1 MHLFRRSQV
10 LPGEE
15 FAALRSRLH
24 GRLHLPFEAGWDA
37 ARTAWQ
43 LAVDQRPVAV
53 VEAADV
59 VDVSLTVREARRLGL
74 AVAPQSTGH
83 GAGTIDASG
92 AVLVRTRG
100 LDAVAVDPGPAVARV
115 GSGATAGALAE
126 AAQRHGL
133 AAVLGMAPSV
143 GVVGM
148 TLGGGLGWFARSH
161 GLAANSVTA
170 IEGIDATG
178 AVVRADASHHPDL
191 FWAARG
197 GVAPIIVTA
206 LEVSLH
212 RIGDLQAGTL
222 MWPIEATAEVVRAWG
237 AWITGLPEAVTSLV
251 RVLRFPPAPGIPE
264 PVRGRSFVA
273 VEAALQISP
282 PEAEDLLAP
291 LRALNPVM
299 DTIHPMA
306 PVDLGPLHGDPPDPS
321 PAIGS
326 SVLLKEISPAALEAF
341 ITAALAEPSEALVSV
356 ELRHLAGAVAP
367 GRGTG
372 GAVCDVDGEGL
383 VYCVGMIPAP
393 QLAAAVTSAA
403 GAVVDAM
410 GPFASAR
417 VVKNFAERPVDAAAL
432 YGPATDRLGRI
443 VESWDPHGMIRVG
456 HPIPVASV

>member
-100 LDAVAVDPGPAVARV
+100 FDAVAVDPGPAVARV

-170 IEGIDATG
+170 IEGINATG

-212 RIGDLQAGTL
+212 RIGDPFLRRGRGRPPDIPARGRGS
-222 MWPIEATAEVVRAWG
+222 PG
-237 AWITGLPEAVTSLV
+237 AASS
-251 RVLRFPPAPGIPE
+251 PE
-264 PVRGRSFVA
+264 PGDGHHPPDGSGRSGTASRRPSRSFPGDR
-273 VEAALQISP
+273 I
-282 PEAEDLLAP
+282 
-291 LRALNPVM
+291 LRAAQGDQPG
-299 DTIHPMA
+299 
-306 PVDLGPLHGDPPDPS
+306 GP
-321 PAIGS
+321 
-326 SVLLKEISPAALEAF
+326 
-341 ITAALAEPSEALVSV
+341 
-356 ELRHLAGAVAP
+356 
-367 GRGTG
+367 
-372 GAVCDVDGEGL
+372 
-383 VYCVGMIPAP
+383 
-393 QLAAAVTSAA
+393 
-403 GAVVDAM
+403 
-410 GPFASAR
+410 
-417 VVKNFAERPVDAAAL
+417 
-432 YGPATDRLGRI
+432 
-443 VESWDPHGMIRVG
+443 
-456 HPIPVASV
+456 